1 MAPVYAMVIPT
12 EKVGLV
18 RLTFQDDGA
27 LARISLRAE
36 AVLGASSGESGSRPS
51 KAPSVAA
58 VRRWLQDYMV
68 GAAGDFPGPW
78 SNPGRTD
85 FAQRVYA
92 VVAAVPAGKTMRQPP
107 DRARRSQRDGRSLR
121 PPDLLGQV
129 VLLAQPWGVIP
140 FPWWCPDTAFWR
152 SAVSWADLRAAPT
165 SKWPCLPS
173 RGRTSALQKLPS
185 VKEH

>member
-1 MAPVYAMVIPT
+1 MVIPT

-27 LARISLRAE
+27 LASISLRAE
-36 AVLGASSGESGSRPS
+36 AVLGASSGESGPRPS

-68 GAAGDFPGPW
+68 GTASDFPGPW

-92 VVAAVPAGKTMRQPP
+92 AVAAVPAGKTMSYGEVAAAAGSSGAS
-107 DRARRSQRDGRSLR
+107 RAVGTAMGRNPIPL
-121 PPDLLGQV
+121 V
-129 VLLAQPWGVIP
+129 VP
-140 FPWWCPDTAFWR
+140 
-152 SAVSWADLRAAPT
+152 
-165 SKWPCLPS
+165 
-173 RGRTSALQKLPS
+173 
-185 VKEH
+185 

>member
-92 VVAAVPAGKTMRQPP
+92 VVAAVPAGKTMSYGEVAAAAGSSGAS
-107 DRARRSQRDGRSLR
+107 RAVGTAMGRNPIPL
-121 PPDLLGQV
+121 V
-129 VLLAQPWGVIP
+129 VP
-140 FPWWCPDTAFWR
+140 
-152 SAVSWADLRAAPT
+152 
-165 SKWPCLPS
+165 
-173 RGRTSALQKLPS
+173 
-185 VKEH
+185 